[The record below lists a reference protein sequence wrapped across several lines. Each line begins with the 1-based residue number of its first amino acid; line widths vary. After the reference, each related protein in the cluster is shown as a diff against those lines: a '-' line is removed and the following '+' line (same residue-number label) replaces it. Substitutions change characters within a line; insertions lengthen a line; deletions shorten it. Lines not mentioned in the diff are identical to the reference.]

1 MFCEE
6 KVAQMAAY
14 LLSKESGRMAYLK
27 LMKLLYLVDR
37 ESMNRFGFSM
47 SGDRMVSM
55 PRGPVLSKT
64 LNLMNGG
71 ERGSDVGWNKWIHG
85 AENYCLTLRIKNADR
100 NDYDELSRA
109 DLELLDG
116 VYSEFGWM
124 DQWQLVDYTHE
135 NCAEWEDPHGG
146 SFTINPETVFRALGK
161 SEEQVKALSDR
172 MREINELE
180 LATSELR

>member
-14 LLSKESGRMAYLK
+14 LLSKESGHMAYLK
-27 LMKLLYLVDR
+27 LMKLLYLSDR
-37 ESMNRFGFSM
+37 ESMNRLGFSM

-55 PRGPVLSKT
+55 PRDPVLSKT

-71 ERGSDVGWNKWIHG
+71 ERGSDIGWNKWIHG
-85 AENYCLTLRIKNADR
+85 SENYNLTLRIKNASRD
-100 NDYDELSRA
+100 DYDELSQA

-116 VYSEFGWM
+116 VYALFGWM

-146 SFTINPETVFRALGK
+146 SFTINPENVFRALGK
-161 SEEQVKALSDR
+161 SENEVKALSDR
-172 MREINELE
+172 MREMNELE
-180 LATSELR
+180 LVTSELR